1 MYMKS
6 VSQKLGLIFSIAL
19 LASSAQ
25 AAEIKNLSGKSAGNT
40 GAGNGLA
47 DFANTCKA
55 ASQSADLDINNVRTR
70 ILNGGDMWWDLNNP
84 RYEIPKV
91 SDANSVRKHSLFA
104 GALWIGGLGRGDGN
118 LRMAAMTYRQRGN
131 DFWPG
136 TLDMNDVSTDP
147 SRCEGWDKM
156 YKVTREDLLK
166 QQTSG
171 NTDISKNIL
180 DWPAYGNSSIPFG
193 TNQTTDLA
201 PYFDVD
207 SVPGYNPYAGDY
219 PILDPTRSAD
229 KNLPKD
235 QPDQMIWF
243 VYNDRGNVHSETG
256 GIPIGLELQTT
267 AFAFQ
272 TNDEVNNMTFYRT
285 KIVNRGFEAL
295 DQTFFGE
302 WVDADL
308 GNYSDDYVGCDV
320 GRSLG
325 YCYNGDDNDEGVLG
339 YGQNPPSI
347 GVDFFQ
353 GPTDTSGIELGM
365 GAFVYYNNT
374 SDPVNGNPDNAI
386 DFYNLLQGKWMNG
399 VCMKYGG
406 NGVNGTVCTKYMF
419 DDGTNPATASY
430 PKWTEKTSGNQPGDR
445 RFLQSAGPFTLLP
458 GAVNNVTV
466 GVVWARTTS
475 GGATGSLNLLKLASD
490 KAQKL
495 FNNKF
500 DLPDGPEPPTV
511 EYQELEN
518 EIVLKFLNTDAS
530 ENYKED
536 IKNEKNQIINY
547 RFQGY
552 MVYQLKD
559 GTVSTSELND
569 IDKARLVLQCDV
581 KDNVSTMIN
590 YEYDPDVS
598 ASVPKLKVNG
608 SNQGIS
614 HTFSLKEDAFASG
627 SNKQLVNFKTYNYIV
642 YAYGYPANDLLKLE
656 EVQYLAGR
664 NTVKFSAYPHN
675 SKPEYAGSDLGSG
688 YGDGPILKQVA
699 GRGNGGQTLE
709 FTKETINEILANKSS
724 SAPVYLGGKGP
735 VKIKVVDPLLV
746 PNANFE
752 FRFIEPDSF
761 KVGAKGSGLNKYQDS
776 ISAKSYWV
784 LTNTTTGESV
794 YADGSI
800 DTKIET
806 VQGRVKYK
814 GAVKTVNNLRDW
826 GLAVEIQQVPAPG
839 RNPYGET
846 SNGFL
851 GYSVNFSDD
860 NKRWLSAVPDIDG
873 DFSPF
878 NWIRSGTNGLNSS
891 TFEPY
896 SHDFNSDFDINHSG
910 PDSYDP
916 YEVYEKIWD
925 RRIAPYALCARA
937 EGPNASNG
945 AVIYGPAW
953 KGSQIADNPISE
965 LASVKIV
972 MTPDCRLWTKCVVL
986 EMGEDKNLT
995 QGKMEKFN
1003 MRYHASKK
1011 PIYNNSDGSFI
1022 RWEDDNSEMGRS
1034 YFPGYAI
1041 NLETGER
1048 LNIMFGEDS
1057 YLPESENGNDMI
1069 WNPTSKYSDG
1079 TYQYNGGKHT
1089 VYVMGSYVGMASRI
1103 YRGPIYD
1110 EGAEYQAKLNVTGP
1124 GLVPNSTEKRKVM
1137 SQAMWVIPA
1146 MAAQGYDLKNGVPPC
1161 EVSISLNMRKPY
1173 TKSVAGGDTSTLP
1186 KYVFST
1192 ESIHNNKNQEAGK
1205 QSVNNINV
1213 VPNPYYAA
1221 SGYESS
1227 AIDTKVKIT
1236 NLPPK
1241 ATISIYTLNG
1251 TLVRRIK
1258 KDDQET
1264 FVDWDLKNNGK
1275 VPVASGFY
1283 IIHVDCGDL
1292 GEKILKWYG
1301 VMRQLDLD
1309 TY

>member
-1 MYMKS
+1 
-6 VSQKLGLIFSIAL
+6 
-19 LASSAQ
+19 
-25 AAEIKNLSGKSAGNT
+25 
-40 GAGNGLA
+40 
-47 DFANTCKA
+47 
-55 ASQSADLDINNVRTR
+55 
-70 ILNGGDMWWDLNNP
+70 
-84 RYEIPKV
+84 
-91 SDANSVRKHSLFA
+91 
-104 GALWIGGLGRGDGN
+104 
-118 LRMAAMTYRQRGN
+118 
-131 DFWPG
+131 
-136 TLDMNDVSTDP
+136 
-147 SRCEGWDKM
+147 
-156 YKVTREDLLK
+156 
-166 QQTSG
+166 
-171 NTDISKNIL
+171 
-180 DWPAYGNSSIPFG
+180 
-193 TNQTTDLA
+193 
-201 PYFDVD
+201 
-207 SVPGYNPYAGDY
+207 
-219 PILDPTRSAD
+219 
-229 KNLPKD
+229 
-235 QPDQMIWF
+235 
-243 VYNDRGNVHSETG
+243 
-256 GIPIGLELQTT
+256 
-267 AFAFQ
+267 
-272 TNDEVNNMTFYRT
+272 
-285 KIVNRGFEAL
+285 
-295 DQTFFGE
+295 
-302 WVDADL
+302 
-308 GNYSDDYVGCDV
+308 
-320 GRSLG
+320 
-325 YCYNGDDNDEGVLG
+325 
-339 YGQNPPSI
+339 
-347 GVDFFQ
+347 
-353 GPTDTSGIELGM
+353 
-365 GAFVYYNNT
+365 
-374 SDPVNGNPDNAI
+374 
-386 DFYNLLQGKWMNG
+386 
-399 VCMKYGG
+399 
-406 NGVNGTVCTKYMF
+406 
-419 DDGTNPATASY
+419 
-430 PKWTEKTSGNQPGDR
+430 
-445 RFLQSAGPFTLLP
+445 
-458 GAVNNVTV
+458 
-466 GVVWARTTS
+466 
-475 GGATGSLNLLKLASD
+475 
-490 KAQKL
+490 
-495 FNNKF
+495 
-500 DLPDGPEPPTV
+500 LPDGPEPPTV

-851 GYSVNFSDD
+851 GYNVNFSDD